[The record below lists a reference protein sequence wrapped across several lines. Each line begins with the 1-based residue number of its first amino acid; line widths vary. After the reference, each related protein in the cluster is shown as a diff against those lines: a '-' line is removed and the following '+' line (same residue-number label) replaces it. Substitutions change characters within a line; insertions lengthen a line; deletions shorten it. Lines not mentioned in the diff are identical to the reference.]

1 MEAFIKGMLVMLFS
15 FIYEMLLSS
24 MVHLL
29 GGGVYLMHLDII
41 GVYCEYG
48 FEGLMCEMK
57 W

>member
-1 MEAFIKGMLVMLFS
+1 MAWLNAELLMVYNSYYKL
-15 FIYEMLLSS
+15 LLSG

-41 GVYCEYG
+41 GVYCVYG

-57 W
+57 